1 MLATTCHSLHPC
13 LIVCYR
19 VTALGTKVNFMSVFC
34 LNRRASWSAVG
45 TSWNVSLSVSE
56 FQVSS
61 HNVLTDAI
69 LCKRSCK
76 IVVLTTY
83 LDPHPI
89 YVVASD
95 GYGCKHS
102 PCYLLCT
109 FIKHRSYLALV
120 SNGTLL
126 TAFLGEAMFLMRLYA
141 AYQQSR
147 LSTLLLV
154 HWL

>member
-1 MLATTCHSLHPC
+1 
-13 LIVCYR
+13 
-19 VTALGTKVNFMSVFC
+19 MSEC
-34 LNRRASWSAVG
+34 
-45 TSWNVSLSVSE
+45 
-56 FQVSS
+56 QVSS

-83 LDPHPI
+83 PDSHLI
-89 YVVASD
+89 YEVASG

-102 PCYLLCT
+102 QCYLLCCT
-109 FIKHRSYLALV
+109 VIELQSHPVLV